1 MGLVVV
7 LHVALV
13 LAGLLLGSRLGTLL
27 LELCGGGLHFLLGLL
42 GPALGHGLGRLLASL
57 HHALLKLELRLH
69 SSLVV
74 VDWSRGRLVWLHH
87 RLRGRDRFWLEHWWE
102 GRSRSLHRRR
112 RHRGAPRA
120 SLAHLGTVVEVV
132 ALVVGA
138 LDTLA
143 LLRVAN
149 VLLWGSHRSRSRGR
163 LWQALWHL
171 WVVDAVRCRGWD
183 RRRDDWRGR
192 RDIHNLLVS
201 LGHGDGLGGRLLGIP
216 LGLEKLLLLL
226 GGLPGG
232 LLGNDLSLLVLL
244 AALHLGLLQSLLKL
258 LGGLLGRDTLGG
270 GLLGLLL
277 GGFLLLLSDLLGSRL
292 GGTEVAVAVLVLDHR
307 SLPGRDLELGRAGEA
322 ALDDEVAASLGSLDD
337 CLDLDLLLHR
347 DGPDDFL
354 VVNLLHWDGHVF
366 VDRLLNNLL
375 LRDLLGLVVVADD
388 GGGSEAGSRG
398 IRFRKDSIDRLLSG
412 HGESESK
419 HGDNHGGTHHSS
431 VRGADPVGPM

>member
-87 RLRGRDRFWLEHWWE
+87 RLRVRDRFWLEHWWE

-132 ALVVGA
+132 TLVVGA
-138 LDTLA
+138 LNTLA

-163 LWQALWHL
+163 LRKA
-171 WVVDAVRCRGWD
+171 VDLVGVLGTRWGVGGWSRDGRGS
-183 RRRDDWRGR
+183 RRH
-192 RDIHNLLVS
+192 IHDLLVS
-201 LGHGDGLGGRLLGIP
+201 LGHGECLGGRLLGIP

-232 LLGNDLSLLVLL
+232 LLGHDLGLLVLL
-244 AALHLGLLQSLLKL
+244 AALHLGLLQGLLEL
-258 LGGLLGRDTLGG
+258 LGGLLGGDALGG
-270 GLLGLLL
+270 SLLGLLL
-277 GGFLLLLSDLLGSRL
+277 GSLLLLLGLHLRLGLGSA
-292 GGTEVAVAVLVLDHR
+292 EVAVRVLVLDDR
-307 SLPGRDLELGRAGEA
+307 SLPCRDLILRRGSKA
-322 ALDDEVAASLGSLDD
+322 ALD
-337 CLDLDLLLHR
+337 
-347 DGPDDFL
+347 
-354 VVNLLHWDGHVF
+354 
-366 VDRLLNNLL
+366 
-375 LRDLLGLVVVADD
+375 
-388 GGGSEAGSRG
+388 
-398 IRFRKDSIDRLLSG
+398 
-412 HGESESK
+412 
-419 HGDNHGGTHHSS
+419 
-431 VRGADPVGPM
+431 

>member
-13 LAGLLLGSRLGTLL
+13 LAGLLLSGTLGSFL

-87 RLRGRDRFWLEHWWE
+87 RLRVRDRFWLEHWWE
-102 GRSRSLHRRR
+102 GASRSLHRRR
-112 RHRGAPRA
+112 RRRGAPRA

-132 ALVVGA
+132 TLVVGA
-138 LDTLA
+138 LNTLA

-163 LWQALWHL
+163 LRKA
-171 WVVDAVRCRGWD
+171 VDLVGVLGTRWGVGGWSRDGRGS
-183 RRRDDWRGR
+183 RRH
-192 RDIHNLLVS
+192 IHDLLVS
-201 LGHGDGLGGRLLGIP
+201 LGHGECLGGRLLGIP

-226 GGLPGG
+226 
-232 LLGNDLSLLVLL
+232 

-258 LGGLLGRDTLGG
+258 LGGDLGRDTLGG

-292 GGTEVAVAVLVLDHR
+292 GGTGVAVAVLVLDHR
-307 SLPGRDLELGRAGEA
+307 SLPGRGLELGRAGEA

-337 CLDLDLLLHR
+337 RLDLDLLLHR

>member
-87 RLRGRDRFWLEHWWE
+87 RLRVRDRFWLEHWWE
-102 GRSRSLHRRR
+102 RRSRSLHRRR

-132 ALVVGA
+132 TLVVGA
-138 LDTLA
+138 LNTPA

-149 VLLWGSHRSRSRGR
+149 VLLWGRHRKAVDLVGVLGTRWGVGGWSRDGRGSRR
-163 LWQALWHL
+163 H
-171 WVVDAVRCRGWD
+171 
-183 RRRDDWRGR
+183 
-192 RDIHNLLVS
+192 IHDLLVS
-201 LGHGDGLGGRLLGIP
+201 LGHGECLGGRLLGIP

-258 LGGLLGRDTLGG
+258 LGGDLGRDTLGG

-292 GGTEVAVAVLVLDHR
+292 GGTGVAVAVL
-307 SLPGRDLELGRAGEA
+307 
-322 ALDDEVAASLGSLDD
+322 
-337 CLDLDLLLHR
+337 
-347 DGPDDFL
+347 
-354 VVNLLHWDGHVF
+354 
-366 VDRLLNNLL
+366 
-375 LRDLLGLVVVADD
+375 
-388 GGGSEAGSRG
+388 
-398 IRFRKDSIDRLLSG
+398 
-412 HGESESK
+412 
-419 HGDNHGGTHHSS
+419 
-431 VRGADPVGPM
+431 